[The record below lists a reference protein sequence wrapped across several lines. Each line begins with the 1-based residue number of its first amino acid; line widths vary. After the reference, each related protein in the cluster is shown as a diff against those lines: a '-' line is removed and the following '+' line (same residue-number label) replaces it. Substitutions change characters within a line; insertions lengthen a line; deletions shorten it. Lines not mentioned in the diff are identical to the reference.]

1 MANKVFT
8 KITSGQEAREKI
20 LNGVN
25 AVADVVGSTMGYR
38 GSTVLLE
45 RDGLPEP
52 TKDGY
57 DVAESIFLEDE
68 VEALACETA
77 KEASRKTMDEAGDNT
92 TATMVLLQ
100 AFVQNS
106 FKELD
111 NGRSRIDIKLEIEKS
126 KDLVV
131 DYLDKLA
138 IPLTKELIYFVA
150 KTSANGDDEIA
161 QLVADAFEKAGENG
175 SVGHTRSNNDKTFI
189 EHAEGTLIE
198 RGYADERFVNV
209 FSNQSV
215 TFTDNPLVLIS
226 NITFTTVQEILPF
239 LKFAGTNNRELLI
252 ISEMDFAVQNVIL
265 KNVKDNNLKFAV
277 ITPPAI
283 GKKREQLLSDL
294 ALVCNTTMIDGM
306 SGNNFETKFQ
316 SYLGQAKSI
325 VSTKENTIIVKLDET
340 PMEPILGKIEELKA
354 EIKLADK
361 NFVLKKNLEERVA
374 KLSGGVSMIKVGG
387 ITPSEI
393 KEKIA
398 RVDDAVCAVR
408 AAREEGVV
416 AGGGVALHSAGRNI
430 LNLDKITKEA
440 IFSPFDKILSN
451 ADKENIEVIAEYPN
465 GYDVKEFKVVD
476 MFEAG
481 IIDAKKAVKNAYVN
495 AVSASINLL
504 MTDSVITLS
513 K

>member
-8 KITSGQEAREKI
+8 KITSGVEARKKI

-57 DVAESIFLEDE
+57 DVAESVFLEDE

-100 AFVQNS
+100 AFLKNS

-126 KDLVV
+126 RDLVV

-138 IPLTKELIYFVA
+138 IPLTKELIYYVA

-175 SVGHTRSNNDKTFI
+175 SVGHTRSNNDRTFI
-189 EHAEGTLIE
+189 EHTEGTLVE
-198 RGYADERFVNV
+198 RGFADERFVNV
-209 FSNQSV
+209 FYNQSV

-226 NITFTTVQEILPF
+226 NITFNTVQEILPF
-239 LKFAGTNNRELLI
+239 MKFAGQNNRELLI
-252 ISEMDFAVQNVIL
+252 ISEMDFAVQNTIL
-265 KNVKDNNLKFAV
+265 KNVVDNKLKFAV
-277 ITPPAI
+277 VTPPAI

-294 ALVCNTTMIDGM
+294 ALICNTTMIDGM
-306 SGNNFETKFQ
+306 SGNNFETRFQ
-316 SYLGQAKSI
+316 TYLGQAKSI
-325 VSTKENTIIVKLDET
+325 VSTKENTRKLQR
-340 PMEPILGKIEELKA
+340 L
-354 EIKLADK
+354 
-361 NFVLKKNLEERVA
+361 
-374 KLSGGVSMIKVGG
+374 
-387 ITPSEI
+387 
-393 KEKIA
+393 
-398 RVDDAVCAVR
+398 
-408 AAREEGVV
+408 
-416 AGGGVALHSAGRNI
+416 
-430 LNLDKITKEA
+430 
-440 IFSPFDKILSN
+440 
-451 ADKENIEVIAEYPN
+451 
-465 GYDVKEFKVVD
+465 
-476 MFEAG
+476 
-481 IIDAKKAVKNAYVN
+481 
-495 AVSASINLL
+495 
-504 MTDSVITLS
+504 
-513 K
+513 